1 MIKPNINIFEFDLLY
16 QIFFEIKENLP
27 FKITRLVTNDI
38 KDSNNH
44 VNKNLKN
51 SLIVSNFINKVSLI
65 ETKIINRKNLVF
77 LSTDS
82 KIPTDLFE
90 EQIIICP
97 IQINNLIEKL
107 NVQLIKQK
115 YDNQSYIKISNYT
128 LDLNSRIISTSVNK
142 LKLTERETEIILFLN
157 DKKSPQKVNDLQNK
171 VWGFSSDLETH
182 TVETHIYRLRKKISN
197 VFNDENF
204 IISHKDGYLIKW
216 KKKI

>member
-27 FKITRLVTNDI
+27 FKITRLATNDI

-115 YDNQSYIKISNYT
+115 YDNQSHIKISNYI
-128 LDLNSRIISTSVNK
+128 LDLNSKIISTSANK

-182 TVETHIYRLRKKISN
+182 TVETHIYRLRKKIKDK
-197 VFNDENF
+197 FNDDKF
-204 IISHKDGYLIKW
+204 ILSFKKGYQIK
-216 KKKI
+216 

>member
-27 FKITRLVTNDI
+27 FKITRLATNDI

-97 IQINNLIEKL
+97 IQINNLIEKI

-128 LDLNSRIISTSVNK
+128 LDLNSRIISTSANK

-204 IISHKDGYLIKW
+204 IISHKDGYLIK
-216 KKKI
+216 

>member
-38 KDSNNH
+38 KDPNNH

-115 YDNQSYIKISNYT
+115 YDDQSYIKISNYT
-128 LDLNSRIISTSVNK
+128 LDLNSRIISTSTNK

-204 IISHKDGYLIKW
+204 IISHKDGYLIK
-216 KKKI
+216 

>member
-27 FKITRLVTNDI
+27 FKITRLATNDI

-115 YDNQSYIKISNYT
+115 YDNQSHIKISNYI
-128 LDLNSRIISTSVNK
+128 LDLNSKIISTSANK

-204 IISHKDGYLIKW
+204 IISHKDGYLIK
-216 KKKI
+216 

>member
-51 SLIVSNFINKVSLI
+51 SLIVSNFINKASLI

-115 YDNQSYIKISNYT
+115 YDDQSYIKISNYT
-128 LDLNSRIISTSVNK
+128 LDLNSRIISTSANK

-204 IISHKDGYLIKW
+204 IISHKDGYLTK
-216 KKKI
+216 

>member
-204 IISHKDGYLIKW
+204 IISHKDGYLIK
-216 KKKI
+216 

>member
-90 EQIIICP
+90 EQLIICP

-204 IISHKDGYLIKW
+204 IISHKDGYLIK
-216 KKKI
+216 

>member
-115 YDNQSYIKISNYT
+115 YDNQSHIKISNYI
-128 LDLNSRIISTSVNK
+128 LDLNSKIISTSANK

-204 IISHKDGYLIKW
+204 IISHKDGYLIK
-216 KKKI
+216 

>member
-27 FKITRLVTNDI
+27 FKITRLATNDI

-128 LDLNSRIISTSVNK
+128 LDLNSRIISTSANK

-204 IISHKDGYLIKW
+204 IISHKDGYLIK
-216 KKKI
+216 

>member
-27 FKITRLVTNDI
+27 FKITRLATNDI

-115 YDNQSYIKISNYT
+115 YDNQSHIKISNYI

-204 IISHKDGYLIKW
+204 IISHKDGYLIK
-216 KKKI
+216 

>member
-27 FKITRLVTNDI
+27 FKITRLATNDI

-82 KIPTDLFE
+82 KIPTDLLE

-128 LDLNSRIISTSVNK
+128 LDLNSRIISTSTNK

-182 TVETHIYRLRKKISN
+182 TVETHIYRLRKKISH
-197 VFNDENF
+197 VFNDKNF
-204 IISHKDGYLIKW
+204 IISHKDGYLIK
-216 KKKI
+216 

>member
-27 FKITRLVTNDI
+27 FKITRLATNDI

-128 LDLNSRIISTSVNK
+128 LDLNSRIISTSANK

-204 IISHKDGYLIKW
+204 IISHKDGYLTK
-216 KKKI
+216 

>member
-27 FKITRLVTNDI
+27 FKITRLETKDI
-38 KDSNNH
+38 KTSNNGI
-44 VNKNLKN
+44 NKNLKN
-51 SLIVSNFINKVSLI
+51 SLIVSDFINKALLI
-65 ETKIINRKNLVF
+65 ETKVINRKNLVF
-77 LSTDS
+77 LSTNS
-82 KIPTDLFE
+82 KASASLLE
-90 EQIIICP
+90 EQIIIYP

-115 YDNQSYIKISNYT
+115 YDNQSYIEISNYK
-128 LDLNSRIISTSVNK
+128 LDLNSRTISTSTNK

-171 VWGFSSDLETH
+171 VWGFAANLETH

-204 IISHKDGYLIKW
+204 IISHGDGYLIK
-216 KKKI
+216 

>member
-51 SLIVSNFINKVSLI
+51 SLIVSNFINKAPLI
-65 ETKIINRKNLVF
+65 GTKIINRKNLVF
-77 LSTDS
+77 LSTDNKTS
-82 KIPTDLFE
+82 IDLFE

-128 LDLNSRIISTSVNK
+128 LDLNSRIISTSTNK

-204 IISHKDGYLIKW
+204 IISHKDGYLIK
-216 KKKI
+216 

>member
-27 FKITRLVTNDI
+27 FKITRLATNDI

-51 SLIVSNFINKVSLI
+51 SLIVSNFINKVPLI
-65 ETKIINRKNLVF
+65 ETKIVNRKNLVF

-82 KIPTDLFE
+82 KTLIDLFE

-97 IQINNLIEKL
+97 IQINNLIEKI

-128 LDLNSRIISTSVNK
+128 LDLNSRIISTSTNK

-171 VWGFSSDLETH
+171 VWGFSSNLETH

-204 IISHKDGYLIKW
+204 IISHKDGYLIK
-216 KKKI
+216 

>member
-27 FKITRLVTNDI
+27 FKITRLATNDI
-38 KDSNNH
+38 KDSNNY

-51 SLIVSNFINKVSLI
+51 SLIVSNFINKAPLI
-65 ETKIINRKNLVF
+65 GTKIINRKNLVF
-77 LSTDS
+77 LSTDNKTS
-82 KIPTDLFE
+82 IDLFE

-97 IQINNLIEKL
+97 IQINNLIEKI

-128 LDLNSRIISTSVNK
+128 LDLNSRIISTSTNK

-182 TVETHIYRLRKKISN
+182 TVETHIYRLRKKFFN
-197 VFNDENF
+197 VFNDANF
-204 IISHKDGYLIKW
+204 IISHKDGYLIK
-216 KKKI
+216 

>member
-27 FKITRLVTNDI
+27 FKITRLATNDI

-51 SLIVSNFINKVSLI
+51 SLIVSNFINKVLLI

-82 KIPTDLFE
+82 KIPTDLLE

-115 YDNQSYIKISNYT
+115 YDNQSHIKISNYI
-128 LDLNSRIISTSVNK
+128 LDLNSKIISTSANK

-171 VWGFSSDLETH
+171 VWGFSSNLETH

-204 IISHKDGYLIKW
+204 IISHKDGYLIK
-216 KKKI
+216 

>member
-128 LDLNSRIISTSVNK
+128 LDLNSRIISTSANK

-204 IISHKDGYLIKW
+204 IISHKDGYLIK
-216 KKKI
+216 

>member
-27 FKITRLVTNDI
+27 FKITKLETKDI
-38 KDSNNH
+38 KTSNNGI
-44 VNKNLKN
+44 NKNLKN
-51 SLIVSNFINKVSLI
+51 SLIVSDFINKALLI

-77 LSTDS
+77 LSTNS
-82 KIPTDLFE
+82 KAPASLLE
-90 EQIIICP
+90 EQIIIYP
-97 IQINNLIEKL
+97 IKINNLIEKL

-115 YDNQSYIKISNYT
+115 YDNQSYIEISNYK
-128 LDLNSRIISTSVNK
+128 LDLNSRTISTSANK

-204 IISHKDGYLIKW
+204 IISHKDGYLIK
-216 KKKI
+216 

>member
-27 FKITRLVTNDI
+27 FKITRLETKDI
-38 KDSNNH
+38 KTSNNGI
-44 VNKNLKN
+44 NKNLKN
-51 SLIVSNFINKVSLI
+51 SLIVSDFINKALLT

-77 LSTDS
+77 LSTNS
-82 KIPTDLFE
+82 KASASLLE
-90 EQIIICP
+90 EQIIIYP

-115 YDNQSYIKISNYT
+115 YDKQSYIEISNYK
-128 LDLNSRIISTSVNK
+128 LDLNSRTISTSTNK

-171 VWGFSSDLETH
+171 VWGFAANLETH

-197 VFNDENF
+197 EFNDENF
-204 IISHKDGYLIKW
+204 IISHEDGYLIK
-216 KKKI
+216 

>member
-82 KIPTDLFE
+82 KIPTDLLE

-115 YDNQSYIKISNYT
+115 YDNQSHIKISNYI
-128 LDLNSRIISTSVNK
+128 LDLNSKIISTSANK

-204 IISHKDGYLIKW
+204 IISHGDGYLIK
-216 KKKI
+216 

>member
-51 SLIVSNFINKVSLI
+51 SLIVSNSINKVSLI

-115 YDNQSYIKISNYT
+115 YDNQSYIEISNYK
-128 LDLNSRIISTSVNK
+128 LDLNSRTISTSANK

-204 IISHKDGYLIKW
+204 IISHKDGYLIK
-216 KKKI
+216 

>member
-51 SLIVSNFINKVSLI
+51 SLIVSNFINKVPLI
-65 ETKIINRKNLVF
+65 ETKIVNRKNLVF

-82 KIPTDLFE
+82 KTLIDLFE

-97 IQINNLIEKL
+97 IQINNLIEKI

-128 LDLNSRIISTSVNK
+128 LDLNSRIISTSANK

-204 IISHKDGYLIKW
+204 IISHKDGYLIK
-216 KKKI
+216 

>member
-27 FKITRLVTNDI
+27 FKITRLATNDI

-115 YDNQSYIKISNYT
+115 YYNQSHIKISNYI
-128 LDLNSRIISTSVNK
+128 LDLNSRIISTSANK

-182 TVETHIYRLRKKISN
+182 TVETHIYRLRKKISH
-197 VFNDENF
+197 VFNDKNF
-204 IISHKDGYLIKW
+204 IISHKDGYLIK
-216 KKKI
+216 

>member
-27 FKITRLVTNDI
+27 FKITRLETKDI
-38 KDSNNH
+38 KTSNNGI
-44 VNKNLKN
+44 NKNLKN
-51 SLIVSNFINKVSLI
+51 SLIVSDFINKALLI

-77 LSTDS
+77 LSTNS
-82 KIPTDLFE
+82 KAPASLLE
-90 EQIIICP
+90 EQIIIYP

-115 YDNQSYIKISNYT
+115 YDNQSYIEISNYK
-128 LDLNSRIISTSVNK
+128 LDLNSRTISTNANK

-171 VWGFSSDLETH
+171 VWGFAANLETH

-197 VFNDENF
+197 VFKDENF
-204 IISHKDGYLIKW
+204 IISHGDGYLIK
-216 KKKI
+216 

>member
-1 MIKPNINIFEFDLLY
+1 MIKPNINIFKFDLLY

-128 LDLNSRIISTSVNK
+128 LDLNSRIISTSANK

-204 IISHKDGYLIKW
+204 IISHKDGYLIK
-216 KKKI
+216 

>member
-51 SLIVSNFINKVSLI
+51 SLIVSNSINKVSLI

-90 EQIIICP
+90 EQIIVCP

-115 YDNQSYIKISNYT
+115 YYNQSHIKISNYI
-128 LDLNSRIISTSVNK
+128 LDLNSRIISTSANK
-142 LKLTERETEIILFLN
+142 LKLTERETEIILFLS

-171 VWGFSSDLETH
+171 VWDFSSDLETH

-204 IISHKDGYLIKW
+204 IISHKDGYLIK
-216 KKKI
+216 